1 MILLFDIGNTNIVM
15 GICEDNKIIK
25 TYRYVTNPSLTNDD
39 YFQKIDISIK
49 NYKQDYKVE
58 GAIIS
63 CVVSQLDRV
72 FTTMI
77 EKYFNVKAKIIGPGL
92 KSGLKIKLENPKEL
106 GADLLCDAVGA
117 YEKYQ
122 DTCIII
128 DMGTA
133 TKFLVVKGNAF
144 LGGAIAPGFMT
155 SFESLFK
162 EAELLNKIELVTPK
176 KVVGS
181 NTIECI
187 QSGTIL
193 GCVSMIEKMVEKI
206 KKEVGDLEVILTGG
220 NAVFVKDS
228 LDYEYC
234 PNLLIEGIVE
244 VYRLN
249 K

>member
-1 MILLFDIGNTNIVM
+1 MLLCLDIGNTSIVVAEYDKEIINSFRLDTNSNICV
-15 GICEDNKIIK
+15 EDFKKNLQSDSFEDVIVSSVVPSLNNKIKNIIFELFQLEPIFINVSMK
-25 TYRYVTNPSLTNDD
+25 TNLNICIDNPL
-39 YFQKIDISIK
+39 
-49 NYKQDYKVE
+49 
-58 GAIIS
+58 
-63 CVVSQLDRV
+63 
-72 FTTMI
+72 
-77 EKYFNVKAKIIGPGL
+77 
-92 KSGLKIKLENPKEL
+92 EL
-106 GADLLCDAVGA
+106 GSDLLIAGVAVLNRPKDN
-117 YEKYQ
+117 YL
-122 DTCIII
+122 II

-176 KVVGS
+176 KVVGR

-206 KKEVGDLEVILTGG
+206 KNEVGDLEVILTGG